1 MSRQRVRV
9 TKDAIPA
16 GGGDKSPGREN
27 GVACFGTEARG
38 SAPHSHTQSWRPG
51 ETPKAFLGRFM
62 SSGCERGWVLDR
74 DGLWGRG
81 GLGSGADDA
90 DFCRNAC
97 ASCGVRKLSDDA
109 FA

>member
-1 MSRQRVRV
+1 MQVV
-9 TKDAIPA
+9 GNDCALPGHQI
-16 GGGDKSPGREN
+16 SPPSNAE
-27 GVACFGTEARG
+27 
-38 SAPHSHTQSWRPG
+38 
-51 ETPKAFLGRFM
+51 LGKRRLALAKRFM
-62 SSGCERGWVLDR
+62 SSGCEHGWVLDR